1 LSEVDLASEM
11 AAARKRLS
19 ERTAKAIRDSR
30 VLAIRVAVRP
40 GSSRTEI
47 EELARSFYPRL
58 SQELLDEA
66 TNIVCEMQ
74 RGHNSNSTAASASV
88 AASDVVA
95 RDSVADESVASDAV
109 ASNGAE
115 SPPVAQ
121 PVVEQ

>member
-74 RGHNSNSTAASASV
+74 RGHNSNSTAAPVIPV
-88 AASDVVA
+88 AEDTAVSDG
-95 RDSVADESVASDAV
+95 ADT
-109 ASNGAE
+109 
-115 SPPVAQ
+115 PPVAE
-121 PVVEQ
+121 PLPEQ

>member
-1 LSEVDLASEM
+1 LSEVDQVDLASEM

-19 ERTAKAIRDSR
+19 ERTARAIRDSR

-58 SQELLDEA
+58 NADLLEEA

-74 RGHNSNSTAASASV
+74 RGS
-88 AASDVVA
+88 
-95 RDSVADESVASDAV
+95 
-109 ASNGAE
+109 GAE
-115 SPPVAQ
+115 PRR
-121 PVVEQ
+121 ET

>member
-74 RGHNSNSTAASASV
+74 RGHNSNSAATSGTPV
-88 AASDVVA
+88 ANDAAATETVVSDT
-95 RDSVADESVASDAV
+95 V
-109 ASNGAE
+109 ASNGADAPSVQE
-115 SPPVAQ
+115 